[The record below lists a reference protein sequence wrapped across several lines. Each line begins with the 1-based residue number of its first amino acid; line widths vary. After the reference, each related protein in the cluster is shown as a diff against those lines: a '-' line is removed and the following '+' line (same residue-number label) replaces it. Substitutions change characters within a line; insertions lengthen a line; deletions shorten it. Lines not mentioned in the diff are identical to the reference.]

1 MMLLS
6 LGQFLLAISLISRRW
21 LSGWHFLLWFSF
33 SFLDIVTHF
42 AVVHA
47 LVISPAFARI
57 VVVVDNRLILEK
69 VLRSH

>member
-1 MMLLS
+1 M
-6 LGQFLLAISLISRRW
+6 AISLISRRW
-21 LSGWHFLLWFSF
+21 LSGWHFLLRFCVSF
-33 SFLDIVTHF
+33 IDIATYF
-42 AVVHA
+42 AVVVHA